1 MGGALV
7 KPGAINL
14 QNKILEQR
22 VLSIS
27 AKVANAVD
35 MVQRAKKMT
44 IDSENMLI
52 EAQLE
57 LEELYIAL
65 DKQRGVND
73 NEDSK

>member
-1 MGGALV
+1 M